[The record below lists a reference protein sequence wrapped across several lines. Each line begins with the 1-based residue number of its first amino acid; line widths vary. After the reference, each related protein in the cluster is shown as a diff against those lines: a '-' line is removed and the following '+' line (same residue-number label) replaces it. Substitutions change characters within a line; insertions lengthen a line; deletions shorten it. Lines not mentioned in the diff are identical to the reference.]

1 MTYQKDTRTG
11 ALLEIEGE
19 YYEVSCTMEGME
31 VNIQVTG
38 LDEDRFL
45 ERIREEDEKQ
55 SKQP

>member
-1 MTYQKDTRTG
+1 MTYQRDTESG

-19 YYEVSCTMEGME
+19 YFEVISTYKNGRGRTD
-31 VNIQVTG
+31 VVR